1 MADRQPFIWGSG
13 SVLFSSSEFLLAFLP
28 ITLAIY
34 FVLAAFRGTKH
45 LLVFV
50 TLASLFFY
58 GYWKIEYLAIIVVSI
73 LGNFFV
79 GRLITDFKAADRVPS
94 AKLTATVGIILNLV
108 GLGYYKYAGFL
119 SINVN
124 ALTGL
129 DLPILD
135 ILLPLG
141 ISFFTFQQIA
151 YLADA
156 FSGKVGRIDFFE
168 YAAFVTF
175 FPQLVAGPIVH
186 YADMMPQ
193 FGRAVPYRQ
202 RLDDFALGSLIF
214 AVGLAKK
221 LVIADSVAPLV
232 AQVFGISEAGPVGF
246 VEAWA
251 GALAYTVQLY
261 FDFSGYSDM
270 AVGIGLM
277 FSIKLMWNFNSPYKS
292 LSIVEFWRRWH
303 ISLSNWLRDYLYIA
317 MGGNRRGEFRRY
329 ANLFITMLLGG
340 LWHGASWNFV
350 IWGALHGV
358 YLLIVH
364 ANRKLRTVVG
374 LAPRTDNR
382 AVLAVSWL
390 ATFFCVV
397 VAWVYFRAVDLGSA
411 HAMLDAMLR
420 PAGFAAAELSRF
432 VSFEGL
438 LVIFGLLI
446 AFFAPNT
453 PQIYDYVLAR
463 RKGSYAIAAYAGVLF
478 MLSVIVSMRVEES
491 PFLYFN
497 F

>member
-1 MADRQPFIWGSG
+1 M
-13 SVLFSSSEFLLAFLP
+13 LFSSTEFLLVFLP

-34 FVLAAFRGTKH
+34 FILAAFKGTKH

-58 GYWKIEYLAIIVVSI
+58 GYWKIEYLAIIIISI
-73 LGNFFV
+73 LGNFVV
-79 GRLITDFKAADRVPS
+79 GRLITDFKTADREGS
-94 AKLTATVGIILNLV
+94 AKLTTTIGIVLNLV

-119 SINVN
+119 AVNVS
-124 ALTGL
+124 ALIGA
-129 DLPILD
+129 DLPIMQ

-156 FSGKVGRIDFFE
+156 YSGKVGRLDFFN

-186 YADMMPQ
+186 HADMMPQ
-193 FGRAVPYRQ
+193 FSKVVSYRQ
-202 RLDDFALGSLIF
+202 RLDDFALGAFVFSI
-214 AVGLAKK
+214 GLAKK
-221 LVIADSVAPLV
+221 LVIADSVAPL
-232 AQVFGISEAGPVGF
+232 AGKLFGNSEAGVMTF
-246 VEAWA
+246 AQAWT

-292 LSIVEFWRRWH
+292 VSIVEFWRRWH

-317 MGGNRRGEFRRY
+317 LGGNRKGETRRY

-350 IWGALHGV
+350 IWGALHGT
-358 YLLIVH
+358 YLLFVH
-364 ANRKLRTVVG
+364 ANRKLRTVLG
-374 LAPRTDNR
+374 LKARSENLIVT
-382 AVLAVSWL
+382 ALAWL
-390 ATFFCVV
+390 VTFFCVV
-397 VAWVYFRAVDLGSA
+397 VAWVYFRAIDVNSA
-411 HAMLDAMLR
+411 HNMLNAMLFSGSIDFNYWKESLSL
-420 PAGFAAAELSRF
+420 EL
-432 VSFEGL
+432 VLIPIGL
-438 LVIFGLLI
+438 MI

-453 PQIYDYVLAR
+453 PQMYDYVVAR
-463 RKGSYAIAAYAGVLF
+463 RTYAWAAGFYVGVLLV
-478 MLSVIVSMRVEES
+478 LSIIFAMRVEES